1 MRRNQHLRF
10 RVLEHIAESL
20 VGIFEVEWGV
30 GSTSLV
36 NSQHSQRELL
46 ETVKHDAHEVVGLYA
61 EVYQLTSQGIRV
73 AVHLAVGQLA
83 VPIHHSGCIGR
94 ATGLLGKE
102 VGKGLAQVHINLLA
116 RTYLDDAL
124 CLLVADDADAV
135 NRLVWLSHHVFH
147 GGLDGI
153 SHHTHLLTTVH
164 RQTRLH
170 TDIIVLICQEDV
182 CQHVVKNVTTILL
195 HQGAMCLT
203 EMKRFLPA
211 RQSGEVER
219 DARVH
224 TQVTTEVREGISQLR
239 ECRLHLLMH
248 AGDIVENGLLL
259 LDFHH
264 KRDGAHEHAVS
275 LLHPWVVTSMID
287 GGIGHLLLSQQASQ
301 HIAESCLE
309 ELVGCKTVCLAPVV
323 HHCTVDIGRLLSH
336 LSHRIVGMRRQ

>member
-1 MRRNQHLRF
+1 MRRDQHLRF

-20 VGIFEVEWGV
+20 VGIFEVEWGI

-36 NSQHSQRELL
+36 DSQHSQRELL
-46 ETVKHDAHEVVGLYA
+46 ETVEHDAHEVVGLNA
-61 EVYQLTSQGIRV
+61 EVYQLTGQGIRV

-83 VPIHHSGCIGR
+83 VPIHHSGCIWC

-102 VGKGLAQVHINLLA
+102 VGKGLAQIYINLLT
-116 RTYLDDAL
+116 RTYLDDTL

-135 NRLVWLSHHVFH
+135 NRLVWLGHHVLH
-147 GGLDGI
+147 RGLDGI
-153 SHHTHLLTTVH
+153 CHHTHLLTTVH

-170 TDIIVLICQEDV
+170 ADIIVLVCQEDV
-182 CQHVVKNVTTILL
+182 CQHIVKNVATILL
-195 HQGAMCLT
+195 HQRTMCLT

-211 RQSGEVER
+211 RQSCEIER
-219 DARVH
+219 DARLH
-224 TQVTTEVREGISQLR
+224 AQITTEVRERISQLR

-248 AGDIVENGLLL
+248 AADIVENGLLL

-275 LLHPWVVTSMID
+275 LLDTRVATSMID
-287 GGIGHLLLSQQASQ
+287 GGIGHLLLSQQTSQ

-309 ELVGCKTVCLAPVV
+309 ELVGCKTVCLTPVI
-323 HHCTVDIGRLLSH
+323 HHRTVDIGRLLSH
-336 LSHRIVGMRRQ
+336 LSHRIVGM